1 MTQAV
6 KARRRRRI
14 DPNEEE
20 RQQLMEFMAQTKVEI
35 NQAYAGFNCQS
46 DPDLVESYVY
56 EINALRSRYSYLVR
70 RLKELEPVLL
80 AVGGLALAALIVL
93 RKPLAFLWRLL
104 FRSGIGLC
112 CLWLFNQ
119 AGALIGIQVGVNLVS
134 ALVVGVLGVPGFGLL
149 LLTQWA
155 LR

>member
-1 MTQAV
+1 M
-6 KARRRRRI
+6 
-14 DPNEEE
+14 D
-20 RQQLMEFMAQTKVEI
+20 
-35 NQAYAGFNCQS
+35 G
-46 DPDLVESYVY
+46 
-56 EINALRSRYSYLVR
+56 
-70 RLKELEPVLL
+70 PVLL
-80 AVGGLALAALIVL
+80 AVGALALAALIVL
-93 RKPLAFLWRLL
+93 RKPLALLWPLL

>member
-1 MTQAV
+1 M
-6 KARRRRRI
+6 
-14 DPNEEE
+14 D
-20 RQQLMEFMAQTKVEI
+20 
-35 NQAYAGFNCQS
+35 G
-46 DPDLVESYVY
+46 
-56 EINALRSRYSYLVR
+56 
-70 RLKELEPVLL
+70 PVLL

-119 AGALIGIQVGVNLVS
+119 AGALIGIQVGVS